1 MKAIRI
7 LFMLLFVAPFVF
19 FWYIVDVAIDAIV
32 KYQIRKRICK
42 DCQKEFYE

>member
-1 MKAIRI
+1 MKAIRA

-19 FWYIVDVAIDAIV
+19 FWYSVDRVIDVIV
-32 KYQIRKRICK
+32 KYQTRKRICK